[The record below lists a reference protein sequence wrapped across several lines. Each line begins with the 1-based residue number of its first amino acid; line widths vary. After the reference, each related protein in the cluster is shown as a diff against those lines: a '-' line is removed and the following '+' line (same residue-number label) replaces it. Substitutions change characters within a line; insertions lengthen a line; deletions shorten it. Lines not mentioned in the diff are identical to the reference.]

1 MNWHGFGMYGM
12 FGNTTDPGE
21 MGFSERVAHE
31 LEVDIHDSPYRDY
44 EAGAIAAM
52 IEKLPPEDGVFV
64 WGTSLGAN
72 DCPVVASYTKR
83 KIDGLWGFQASLY
96 GAKTP
101 LGSNVLFAHLI
112 YSFLPIPFPG
122 LGAYIWKVG
131 TMNPPSYHKTKHN
144 LPHPGDYDLGDQS
157 IFINEMKR
165 IMDHG
170 NAK

>member
-12 FGNTTDPGE
+12 FGNATDPGE
-21 MGFSERVAHE
+21 MGFTERVAHE
-31 LEVDIHDSPYRDY
+31 LGVDVHDSPYRDY

-64 WGTSLGAN
+64 WGTSLGCC
-72 DCPVVASYTKR
+72 DVTVVASYTQHR
-83 KIDGLWGFQASLY
+83 IDGAFGFQASIY
-96 GAKTP
+96 GAKVP
-101 LGSNVLFAHLI
+101 LSRNVQFAHLI

-131 TMNPPSYHKTKHN
+131 TMNPSSYHKTAHH
-144 LPHPGDYDLGDQS
+144 LPHPGDYDLGDQTM
-157 IFINEMKR
+157 FIHEMKR